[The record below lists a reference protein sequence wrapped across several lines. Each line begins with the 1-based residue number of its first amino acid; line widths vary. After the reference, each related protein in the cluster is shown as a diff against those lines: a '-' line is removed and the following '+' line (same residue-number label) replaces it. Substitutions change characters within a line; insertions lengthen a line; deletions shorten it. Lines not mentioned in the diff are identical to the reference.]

1 MGTSLALA
9 LREHDI
15 DVQLSD
21 VRSENVDTA
30 VSLGAGRPGP
40 DGAPGLVVVAV
51 PPSAVSETVVAALR
65 EWPEAIVTDLSSVK
79 SEPGRAVAES
89 DGAAR
94 YAGSHPMAGSERSG
108 PLAASGQLFEGRAWA
123 VTPGSG
129 SGRRAVEV
137 VHELARLAGAA
148 AIEMDAAEHD
158 QAVALVSHLPHLLS
172 VLAASQLHDAPS
184 AYLELAGPGLR
195 DVTRVAGSDTWLWQ
209 QILSGNA
216 EPVRSRLE
224 SVRDELDALIA
235 ALGSNPAA
243 VGNAL
248 TRGKSGTEL
257 IPGKH
262 GGTATAS
269 VFVQV
274 PDRPGSLST
283 LMTHAKD
290 SGINV
295 EDFRIEHGMD
305 RPIGIAEMMVPEER
319 ADALVDVLANLGWS
333 VYR

>member
-9 LREHDI
+9 LRDHDI

-21 VRSENVDTA
+21 VRAENVDTA

-40 DGAPGLVVVAV
+40 DGAPGLAVVAV
-51 PPSAVSETVVAALR
+51 PPSAVSETVIAALR
-65 EWPEAIVTDLSSVK
+65 DWPESIVTDLSSVK
-79 SEPGRAVAES
+79 SEPGRDVAQT

-94 YAGSHPMAGSERSG
+94 YVGSHPMAGSEQSG

-123 VTPGSG
+123 VTPGPS
-129 SGRRAVEV
+129 SRTDAVDAV
-137 VHELARLAGAA
+137 LELARLAGAA
-148 AIEMDAAEHD
+148 AIEMDASEHD
-158 QAVALVSHLPHLLS
+158 QAVALVSHLPHVLS
-172 VLAASQLHDAPS
+172 VLAASQLHEAPS

-195 DVTRVAGSDTWLWQ
+195 DVTRVAGSNTWLWQ

-224 SVRDELDALIA
+224 AVREDLDTLIA
-235 ALGSNPAA
+235 ALGSDAA
-243 VGNAL
+243 ALGNAL
-248 TRGKSGTEL
+248 TRGKAGTEL

-262 GGTATAS
+262 GGTVTAS

-274 PDRPGSLST
+274 PDRPGALST

-295 EDFRIEHGMD
+295 EDFRIEHGLD
-305 RPIGIAEMMVPEER
+305 RPIGIAEMMVPEDR
-319 ADALVDVLANLGWS
+319 ADALVDILANLGWS